1 MGGAKLG
8 SIAGPRISKPQDLRV
23 LDVGE
28 HVITTFALLL
38 LLTQGAPA
46 AGAPAQADYII
57 GVQDVLN
64 VTVFGEPDASR
75 PGVAVDNDGTIDCPY
90 IGRVKASGQTTR
102 ALEQEIKQRLS
113 KGLFVNPSVTIEI
126 VKYRSKTV
134 TVQGMVR
141 LPGEFKL
148 EGNVSIMSVL
158 AQAGSMTS
166 DAGSYVVITR
176 YESPRA
182 GAAPG
187 AEPVAQQIRVPRR
200 DLESGRAQ
208 SITLQDRDTIFVPKA
223 ETIFVLGYVRQT
235 GPIVYEDRLTVERA
249 LALAGGATERAAT
262 GRITIE
268 RTVNGKLLKIKA
280 KMSDLVQPNDTIKVP
295 QRIL

>member
-1 MGGAKLG
+1 M
-8 SIAGPRISKPQDLRV
+8 
-23 LDVGE
+23 
-28 HVITTFALLL
+28 TTVALLVL
-38 LLTQGAPA
+38 LMQAVPA
-46 AGAPAQADYII
+46 AGAPAPAEYSI
-57 GVQDVLN
+57 GIQDVLN

-75 PGVAVDNDGTIDCPY
+75 AGVTVDNDGTIDCPY
-90 IGRVKASGQTTR
+90 IGRVKAAGQTTR

-113 KGLFVNPSVTIEI
+113 RGLFVNPSVSVEV

-141 LPGEFKL
+141 APGEFKL

-158 AQAGSMTS
+158 AQAGSMTP

-176 YESPRA
+176 YAPRPE
-182 GAAPG
+182 AAPG
-187 AEPVAQQIRVPRR
+187 GEPVAQQIRVPRR

-208 SITLQDRDTIFVPKA
+208 TITLQDRDTIFVPKA
-223 ETIFVLGYVRQT
+223 ETVFVLGYVRQT
-235 GPIVYEDRLTVERA
+235 GPIVYEEGLTVERA

-268 RTVNGKLLKIKA
+268 RTVDGRLLKIKV
-280 KMSDLVQPNDTIKVP
+280 KLTDLVQPNDTIKVP

>member
-1 MGGAKLG
+1 MRTL
-8 SIAGPRISKPQDLRV
+8 
-23 LDVGE
+23 
-28 HVITTFALLL
+28 TLLL
-38 LLTQGAPA
+38 VLVQAVHVAGTRQGPSTEAPV
-46 AGAPAQADYII
+46 APAQGDYVI

-64 VTVFGEPDASR
+64 VTVFGEADASR
-75 PGVAVDNDGTIDCPY
+75 AGVAVDSDGTIDCPY

-102 ALEQEIKQRLS
+102 ALEQDIRQRLS
-113 KGLFVNPSVTIEI
+113 KGLFVNPSVTVDV

-141 LPGEFKL
+141 MPGEFKL

-158 AQAGSMTS
+158 AQAGSMTP

-176 YESPRA
+176 YTPSVNA
-182 GAAPG
+182 GTAG

-208 SITLQDRDTIFVPKA
+208 TITLQDRDTIFVPKA
-223 ETIFVLGYVRQT
+223 ETVFVLGYVRQT
-235 GPIVYEDRLTVERA
+235 GPIVYDEGLTVERA

-268 RTVNGKLLKIKA
+268 RTVNGKVQKIRA
-280 KMSDLVQPNDTIKVP
+280 KMNDLVEPNDTIRVP

>member
-1 MGGAKLG
+1 M
-8 SIAGPRISKPQDLRV
+8 
-23 LDVGE
+23 
-28 HVITTFALLL
+28 TTLALLWL
-38 LLTQGAPA
+38 LMPGAQA

-75 PGVAVDNDGTIDCPY
+75 AGVTVDSDGTIDCPY
-90 IGRVKASGQTTR
+90 IGRVKAAGQTTR
-102 ALEQEIKQRLS
+102 ALEQDIRQRLS
-113 KGLFVNPSVTIEI
+113 KGLFVNPSVTVEI
-126 VKYRSKTV
+126 VRYRSKTV

-141 LPGEFKL
+141 APGEFKL
-148 EGNVSIMSVL
+148 EGSVSIMSVL
-158 AQAGSMTS
+158 AQAGSMTP

-176 YESPRA
+176 YVPA
-182 GAAPG
+182 QDGGAAG

-223 ETIFVLGYVRQT
+223 ETVFVLGYVRQT
-235 GPIVYEDRLTVERA
+235 GPIVYEEGLTVERA

-262 GRITIE
+262 GRMTIE
-268 RTVNGKLLKIKA
+268 RTVNGKLVRIKV
-280 KMSDLVQPNDTIKVP
+280 KMTDLVQPNDTIKVP

>member
-1 MGGAKLG
+1 M
-8 SIAGPRISKPQDLRV
+8 
-23 LDVGE
+23 
-28 HVITTFALLL
+28 TTLALLWL
-38 LLTQGAPA
+38 LMQGAQA

-75 PGVAVDNDGTIDCPY
+75 AGVTVDSDGTIDCPY
-90 IGRVKASGQTTR
+90 IGRVKAAGQTAR
-102 ALEQEIKQRLS
+102 ALEQDIRQRLS
-113 KGLFVNPSVTIEI
+113 KGLFVNPSVTVEI
-126 VKYRSKTV
+126 VRYRSKTV

-141 LPGEFKL
+141 APGEFKL

-158 AQAGSMTS
+158 AQAGSMTP
-166 DAGSYVVITR
+166 DAGSYVVISR
-176 YESPRA
+176 YVPA
-182 GAAPG
+182 QDGGAAG

-200 DLESGRAQ
+200 DLESGRAH

-223 ETIFVLGYVRQT
+223 ETVFVLGYVRQT
-235 GPIVYEDRLTVERA
+235 GPIVYEEGLTVERA

-268 RTVNGKLLKIKA
+268 RTVNGKLVKIKA
-280 KMSDLVQPNDTIKVP
+280 KMTDLVQPNDTIKVP

>member
-1 MGGAKLG
+1 MMTTIALVWLFIQGVSGA
-8 SIAGPRISKPQDLRV
+8 SAAAPPDY
-23 LDVGE
+23 
-28 HVITTFALLL
+28 VI
-38 LLTQGAPA
+38 G
-46 AGAPAQADYII
+46 I
-57 GVQDVLN
+57 QDVLN
-64 VTVFGEPDASR
+64 VTVFGESDASR
-75 PGVAVDNDGTIDCPY
+75 AGVIVDSDGTIDCPY
-90 IGRVKASGQTTR
+90 IGRVKAAGETTR
-102 ALEQEIKQRLS
+102 RLEQEIRQRLS
-113 KGLFVNPSVTIEI
+113 KGLFVNPAVTVDV

-141 LPGEFKL
+141 SPGEFKL

-166 DAGSYVVITR
+166 DAGSYVIITR
-176 YESPRA
+176 YEPSQ
-182 GAAPG
+182 PG
-187 AEPVAQQIRVPRR
+187 AEPAAHQIRVPRR

-208 SITLQDRDTIFVPKA
+208 TITLQDRDTIFVPKA

-235 GPIVYEDRLTVERA
+235 GPIVYEEGLTVERA

-268 RTVNGKLLKIKA
+268 RTVNGALLKIKA
-280 KMSDLVQPNDTIKVP
+280 RMSDLVQPNDTIRVP

>member
-1 MGGAKLG
+1 M
-8 SIAGPRISKPQDLRV
+8 
-23 LDVGE
+23 
-28 HVITTFALLL
+28 TTFALLL
-38 LLTQGAPA
+38 LLLQGVPA
-46 AGAPAQADYII
+46 AGTVVQSDYVI

-75 PGVAVDNDGTIDCPY
+75 AGVIVDNDGTIDCPY
-90 IGRVKASGQTTR
+90 IGRVNAAGQTTR
-102 ALEQEIKQRLS
+102 TLEQEIRQRLS
-113 KGLFVNPSVTIEI
+113 KGLFVNPSVTVEV

-158 AQAGSMTS
+158 AQAGSMTA

-176 YESPRA
+176 YEPLR
-182 GAAPG
+182 PG
-187 AEPVAQQIRVPRR
+187 ADPVAHQIRVPRR

-208 SITLQDRDTIFVPKA
+208 TITLQDRDTIFVPKA

-235 GPIVYEDRLTVERA
+235 GPIVYEEGLTVERA
-249 LALAGGATERAAT
+249 LALAGGATDRAAT

-268 RTVNGKLLKIKA
+268 RTVDGKLLKIKA
-280 KMSDLVQPNDTIKVP
+280 RLSDLVQPNDTIKVP

>member
-1 MGGAKLG
+1 M
-8 SIAGPRISKPQDLRV
+8 R
-23 LDVGE
+23 
-28 HVITTFALLL
+28 TFALLL
-38 LLTQGAPA
+38 TLQAVHAAATPQAPSPA
-46 AGAPAQADYII
+46 APAQADYVI
-57 GVQDVLN
+57 GAQDVLN

-75 PGVAVDNDGTIDCPY
+75 AGVAVDSDGTIDCPY

-102 ALEQEIKQRLS
+102 ALEQDIKQRLS
-113 KGLFVNPSVTIEI
+113 KGLFVNPSVSVEI

-141 LPGEFKL
+141 MPGEFKL

-158 AQAGSMTS
+158 AQAGSMTP

-176 YESPRA
+176 YTPSDRA
-182 GAAPG
+182 GTAG

-208 SITLQDRDTIFVPKA
+208 TITLQDRDTIFVPKA
-223 ETIFVLGYVRQT
+223 ETVFVLGYVRQT
-235 GPIVYEDRLTVERA
+235 GPIVHEEGLTVERA

-268 RTVNGKLLKIKA
+268 RNVNGKVQKIKA
-280 KMSDLVQPNDTIKVP
+280 RMSDLVQPNDTIRVP

>member
-1 MGGAKLG
+1 L
-8 SIAGPRISKPQDLRV
+8 IASY
-23 LDVGE
+23 
-28 HVITTFALLL
+28 ALLL
-38 LLTQGAPA
+38 LFTQTVA
-46 AGAPAQADYII
+46 AATATDYVI
-57 GVQDVLN
+57 GIQDVLN

-75 PGVAVDNDGTIDCPY
+75 AGVTVDNDGTIDCPY
-90 IGRVKASGQTTR
+90 IGRVKALGQTTR
-102 ALEQEIKQRLS
+102 ALERDIKERLA

-141 LPGEFKL
+141 SPGEFKL

-176 YESPRA
+176 YEPPQA

-187 AEPVAQQIRVPRR
+187 SEPVAQQIRVPRR

-235 GPIVYEDRLTVERA
+235 GPIVYEDGLTVERA
-249 LALAGGATERAAT
+249 LALAGGATDRAAT

-268 RTVNGKLLKIKA
+268 RTVNGKLVKIKA
-280 KMSDLVQPNDTIKVP
+280 RMSDLVQPNDTIKVP

>member
-1 MGGAKLG
+1 
-8 SIAGPRISKPQDLRV
+8 
-23 LDVGE
+23 
-28 HVITTFALLL
+28 VITTVAILLL
-38 LLTQGAPA
+38 MTQGVPA
-46 AGAPAQADYII
+46 VTASAQADYVI

-75 PGVAVDNDGTIDCPY
+75 AGVIVDNDGTIDCPY
-90 IGRVKASGQTTR
+90 IGRVKALGQTTR

-113 KGLFVNPSVTIEI
+113 KGLFVNPSVTIDV

-141 LPGEFKL
+141 SPGEFKL

-166 DAGSYVVITR
+166 EAGSYVVITR
-176 YESPRA
+176 YDPA
-182 GAAPG
+182 QVGAPAG
-187 AEPVAQQIRVPRR
+187 AEPAARQIRVPRR

-223 ETIFVLGYVRQT
+223 ETLFVLGYVRQT
-235 GPIVYEDRLTVERA
+235 GPIVYEDGLTVERA
-249 LALAGGATERAAT
+249 LALAGGVTDRGAT

-268 RTVNGKLLKIKA
+268 RTVDGRLLRIKA

>member
-1 MGGAKLG
+1 M
-8 SIAGPRISKPQDLRV
+8 R
-23 LDVGE
+23 
-28 HVITTFALLL
+28 TFALLL
-38 LLTQGAPA
+38 MLAQALQTTATPRAPQPA
-46 AGAPAQADYII
+46 APPQADYVI

-75 PGVAVDNDGTIDCPY
+75 AGVTVDSDGTIDCPY
-90 IGRVKASGQTTR
+90 IGRVKASGQTAR

-113 KGLFVNPSVTIEI
+113 KGLFVNPSVTVEI

-141 LPGEFKL
+141 MPGEFKL

-158 AQAGSMTS
+158 AQAGSMTP

-176 YESPRA
+176 YTPSANA
-182 GAAPG
+182 GPTDG
-187 AEPVAQQIRVPRR
+187 EPVAQQIRVPRR

-208 SITLQDRDTIFVPKA
+208 TITLQDRDTIFVPKA
-223 ETIFVLGYVRQT
+223 ETVFVLGYVRQT
-235 GPIVYEDRLTVERA
+235 GPIVYEEGLTVERA

-268 RTVNGKLLKIKA
+268 RNVNGRVEKIKA
-280 KMSDLVQPNDTIKVP
+280 KMNDLVQPNDTIRVP

>member
-1 MGGAKLG
+1 
-8 SIAGPRISKPQDLRV
+8 
-23 LDVGE
+23 
-28 HVITTFALLL
+28 VITTFALLL
-38 LLTQGAPA
+38 LLTQGVPAEGA
-46 AGAPAQADYII
+46 AGQGDYVI
-57 GVQDVLN
+57 GVQDVLDL
-64 VTVFGEPDASR
+64 TVFGESDASR
-75 PGVAVDNDGTIDCPY
+75 AGIIVDNDGTIDCPY
-90 IGRVKASGQTTR
+90 IGRVKASGQTAR
-102 ALEQEIKQRLS
+102 ALEQEIKRRLS
-113 KGLFVNPSVTIEI
+113 KGLFVNPSVTIDI

-141 LPGEFKL
+141 SPGEFKL

-176 YESPRA
+176 YEPPPA

-187 AEPVAQQIRVPRR
+187 AEPVAKQIRVPRR

-235 GPIVYEDRLTVERA
+235 GPIVYEDGLTVERA
-249 LALAGGATERAAT
+249 LALAGGTTERAAT

>member
-1 MGGAKLG
+1 M
-8 SIAGPRISKPQDLRV
+8 
-23 LDVGE
+23 
-28 HVITTFALLL
+28 ITTYALLL
-38 LLTQGAPA
+38 LFTQTVPA
-46 AGAPAQADYII
+46 ATASDYVI
-57 GVQDVLN
+57 GIQDVLN

-75 PGVAVDNDGTIDCPY
+75 AGVTVDNDGTIDCPY
-90 IGRVKASGQTTR
+90 IGRVKALGQTSR
-102 ALEQEIKQRLS
+102 ALEQDIKQRLA

-141 LPGEFKL
+141 SPGEFKL

-158 AQAGSMTS
+158 AQAGSMSS

-176 YESPRA
+176 YEPPQVN
-182 GAAPG
+182 AAPG
-187 AEPVAQQIRVPRR
+187 VEPVARQIRVPRR

-235 GPIVYEDRLTVERA
+235 GPIVYEEGLTVERA
-249 LALAGGATERAAT
+249 LALAGGATDRAAT

-268 RTVNGKLLKIKA
+268 RTVNGKLVKIKA
-280 KMSDLVQPNDTIKVP
+280 QMSDLVEPNDTIKVP

>member
-1 MGGAKLG
+1 
-8 SIAGPRISKPQDLRV
+8 
-23 LDVGE
+23 
-28 HVITTFALLL
+28 
-38 LLTQGAPA
+38 
-46 AGAPAQADYII
+46 
-57 GVQDVLN
+57 
-64 VTVFGEPDASR
+64 
-75 PGVAVDNDGTIDCPY
+75 VDSDGTIDCPY
-90 IGRVKASGQTTR
+90 IGRVKAAGQTTR
-102 ALEQEIKQRLS
+102 ALEQDIRQRLS
-113 KGLFVNPSVTIEI
+113 KGLFVNPSVTVEI

-141 LPGEFKL
+141 APGEFKL

-158 AQAGSMTS
+158 AQAGSMTP

-176 YESPRA
+176 YVSAA
-182 GAAPG
+182 GGAPG
-187 AEPVAQQIRVPRR
+187 AEPIAQQIRVPRR

-223 ETIFVLGYVRQT
+223 ETVFVLGYVRQT
-235 GPIVYEDRLTVERA
+235 GPIVYEDGLTVERA

-268 RTVNGKLLKIKA
+268 RVIDGKLQKFRARL
-280 KMSDLVQPNDTIKVP
+280 SDVVQPNDTIKVP

>member
-1 MGGAKLG
+1 MTIL
-8 SIAGPRISKPQDLRV
+8 
-23 LDVGE
+23 
-28 HVITTFALLL
+28 TLLL
-38 LLTQGAPA
+38 LLTQGVPIAPA
-46 AGAPAQADYII
+46 PALTDYTI

-75 PGVAVDNDGTIDCPY
+75 AGVVVDTDGTIDCPY
-90 IGRVKASGQTTR
+90 IGRLKASGLTTR
-102 ALEQEIKQRLS
+102 ALEQQVKQRLS
-113 KGLFVNPSVTIEI
+113 KGLFVNPSVTID
-126 VKYRSKTV
+126 VVRYRSKTV

-141 LPGEFKL
+141 SPGEFKL

-176 YESPRA
+176 YA
-182 GAAPG
+182 GAEAGATAG

-208 SITLQDRDTIFVPKA
+208 TITLQDRDTIFVPKA

-235 GPIVYEDRLTVERA
+235 GPILYEDGLTVERA
-249 LALAGGATERAAT
+249 LSLAGGATERAAT

-268 RTVNGKLLKIKA
+268 RTVDGKLLKIKA
-280 KMSDLVQPNDTIKVP
+280 RMSDVVQPNDTIKVP

>member
-1 MGGAKLG
+1 M
-8 SIAGPRISKPQDLRV
+8 
-23 LDVGE
+23 
-28 HVITTFALLL
+28 TTLALLL
-38 LLTQGAPA
+38 LLTQGVPA
-46 AGAPAQADYII
+46 AGAPAQADYVI

-64 VTVFGEPDASR
+64 VIVFGEPEASR
-75 PGVAVDNDGTIDCPY
+75 AGVSVDNDGTIDCPY

-102 ALEQEIKQRLS
+102 ALEQDIKQRLS

-141 LPGEFKL
+141 SPGEFKL

-158 AQAGSMTS
+158 AQAGSMTP
-166 DAGSYVVITR
+166 DAGTYVVITR
-176 YESPRA
+176 YEPPQA
-182 GAAPG
+182 GEAPG
-187 AEPVAQQIRVPRR
+187 AEAVARQIRVPRR

-223 ETIFVLGYVRQT
+223 ATIFVLGYVRQT
-235 GPIVYEDRLTVERA
+235 GPIVYEDGLTVERA
-249 LALAGGATERAAT
+249 LALAGGVTERAAT

-268 RTVNGKLLKIKA
+268 RSVNGTLLKIKA
-280 KMSDLVQPNDTIKVP
+280 KMSDVVQPNDTIKVP